1 MQSGDRMSKERKG
14 DKMNIPRRT
23 MAFLLSAALALSLA
37 SCGQGEVNEERL
49 PSGGQGGQES
59 SDSTQ
64 GPTGGED
71 EPPYDWDPDDPAGF
85 NNSVEVEDS
94 TFEDTRRALGL
105 GTVLFTVTS
114 AGLYDSLE
122 DAGISEES
130 YAASGEETCD
140 HYIKVDITVKNVDV
154 SDAGEDYN
162 VNNFK
167 LMGHVYFRYVDPVW
181 FSLGGQ
187 ADDEERA
194 YFHFYLPPA
203 GETKEISVAFGL
215 SDSELAAFRESDGIW
230 LTYNIPTLQRLKLE
244 GLL

>member
-1 MQSGDRMSKERKG
+1 
-14 DKMNIPRRT
+14 MNIPRK
-23 MAFLLSAALALSLA
+23 APAILLALALALSLA

-49 PSGGQGGQES
+49 PGGVQGGSAPGGGTQAPIGGDAQDPT
-59 SDSTQ
+59 DS
-64 GPTGGED
+64 
-71 EPPYDWDPDDPAGF
+71 WDPDDPVGF
-85 NNSVEVEDS
+85 NNSVEVENN
-94 TFEDTRRALGL
+94 TFEDTELLPGL

-122 DAGISEES
+122 AAGISEES
-130 YAASGEETCD
+130 YAASGEEKYD
-140 HYIKVDITVKNVDV
+140 HYVKIDMIVKNVDV
-154 SDAGEDYN
+154 SDAGEQYN
-162 VNNFK
+162 VNNFR
-167 LMGHVYFRYVDPVW
+167 LMGHVYFWYVGPVW

-203 GETKEISVAFGL
+203 GETMEISLAFGL
-215 SDSELAAFRESDGIW
+215 TDSDLAAFRESDGIW

>member
-1 MQSGDRMSKERKG
+1 
-14 DKMNIPRRT
+14 MNILQKVL
-23 MAFLLSAALALSLA
+23 ALLFSLALALSLA
-37 SCGQGEVNEERL
+37 SCAQGKVNEERL
-49 PSGGQGGQES
+49 PGGTQGGS
-59 SDSTQ
+59 A
-64 GPTGGED
+64 
-71 EPPYDWDPDDPAGF
+71 PAGGVQPPSGNGSQEPDPITLDDF
-85 NNSVEVEDS
+85 IDVKDN
-94 TFEDTRRALGL
+94 TFKDNCLELSDGQ

-122 DAGISEES
+122 AAGISEES
-130 YAASGEETCD
+130 YAVLGKEKYD
-140 HYIKVDITVKNVDV
+140 HYVKIDMIVKNVDV
-154 SDAGEDYN
+154 SDAGEQYN
-162 VNNFK
+162 VNNFR
-167 LMGHVYFRYVDPVW
+167 LAGHVYFEYQTLVW